1 MKIWIDADACPKAI
15 KEIIFKAS
23 ERLKIETI
31 LVANQNIAKPRS
43 LYIKS
48 IVVDKGPDVADQYIV
63 DEMDIEDLVITQ
75 DIPLADLVVTKGGVA
90 INPRGDIYTE
100 ASIKEK
106 LSIRDFMTEL
116 RDSGLTTGGPR
127 SFNDQDKRSF
137 ASSFD
142 KIINKKI
149 RQMKLKEK
157 KKNEQTSK

>member
-63 DEMDIEDLVITQ
+63 DEMDKEDLVITQ
-75 DIPLADLVVTKGGVA
+75 DIPLADLVVTKGAVA

-116 RDSGLTTGGPR
+116 RDSGMTTGGPR
-127 SFNDQDKRSF
+127 SFW
-137 ASSFD
+137 
-142 KIINKKI
+142 I
-149 RQMKLKEK
+149 RIKGHLHRLLIKF
-157 KKNEQTSK
+157 